1 MYNDS
6 KSGPGERRTTVP
18 VTLLVAE
25 DDPDDR
31 ALIREALQE
40 CCDIDRL
47 HFVSDGEE
55 LINYLRGR
63 EDYADRRA
71 NPLPRLILLDLKMP
85 KKDGF
90 DVLAEIRG
98 DPKLRSIPVV
108 VLSTSRSE
116 ADVVRSYDLG
126 VNSYISK
133 PHTFHE
139 LVQAMRTLV
148 QYWFDIV
155 SLAPVGGD

>member
-31 ALIREALQE
+31 ALIKEALQE
-40 CCDIDRL
+40 CCDVDHL
-47 HFVSDGEE
+47 HFVPDGEE
-55 LINYLRGR
+55 LMEYLRGR
-63 EDYADRRA
+63 GRYADRRA

-90 DVLAEIRG
+90 DVLTEAKG
-98 DPKLRSIPVV
+98 DRNLRQIPIV
-108 VLSTSRSE
+108 VLSTSR
-116 ADVVRSYDLG
+116 ARTDVARSYELG

-133 PHTFHE
+133 PRTFSE
-139 LVQAMRTLV
+139 LVEAMETLV
-148 QYWFDIV
+148 HYWFEIV
-155 SLAPVGGD
+155 NLAPGAGA